1 MYSRKPEAE
10 EVPVVVPQEARRR
23 ILLVGGTGLLG
34 SEVIGIASERP
45 QLRLITMA
53 RREFS
58 IPHGIKLELLVSP
71 SECWAQAV
79 ADICPDSVICAL
91 GTTWR
96 KSGGSEE
103 AFRAVDHDLVLD
115 IARAAKE
122 SGVHGFVHISA
133 AGANHRSTN
142 FYLRTK
148 GEVEQALQAL
158 KLPRLDILR
167 PGLIRGSRKG
177 DIRPLELLGKL
188 ASPLTDMAMTGDR
201 VHYHSVSVEM
211 LAEAALQFA
220 SEKARGRFTHEYE
233 AIRLASKRFNY

>member
-1 MYSRKPEAE
+1 MYSRKT
-10 EVPVVVPQEARRR
+10 EVEDAPVIVPQEERRR
-23 ILLVGGTGLLG
+23 ILLVGATGLLG
-34 SEVIGIASERP
+34 SEVIDIASARP

-53 RREFS
+53 RRAFE
-58 IPHGIKLELLVSP
+58 IRQGTKLELLVSP

-96 KSGGSEE
+96 KSGRNEE

-122 SGVHGFVHISA
+122 AGVHGFVHISS
-133 AGANHRSTN
+133 AGASHRSDN
-142 FYLRTK
+142 FYLKTK

-167 PGLIRGSRKG
+167 PGLIRGSRKD
-177 DIRPLELLGKL
+177 DIRPLEFLGKL
-188 ASPLTDMAMTGDR
+188 VSPLTDVAMTGDR
-201 VHYHSVSVEM
+201 SRYHSVQVEM

-220 SEKARGRFTHEYE
+220 SEKARGRFTHEFE
-233 AIRLASKRFNY
+233 AIRLAARRFNY

>member
-1 MYSRKPEAE
+1 MYSRKPQAE
-10 EVPVVVPQEARRR
+10 EAPVVVPQEARRR
-23 ILLVGGTGLLG
+23 ILLVGATGLLG
-34 SEVIGIASERP
+34 TKVIEIASARQ

-53 RREFS
+53 RRAFAMS
-58 IPHGIKLELLVSP
+58 QGTKLELLVAP
-71 SECWAQAV
+71 SECWPQAV

-103 AFRAVDHDLVLD
+103 QFRAVDHDLVLD

-122 SGVHGFVHISA
+122 SGVHGFVQISS
-133 AGANHRSTN
+133 AGANARSKN
-142 FYLRTK
+142 FYLKTK
-148 GEVEQALQAL
+148 GEVEAELLAL

-177 DIRPLELLGKL
+177 DIRPLEFLGKL
-188 ASPLTDMAMTGDR
+188 ASPLTDMAMTGER